1 MFTYHSK
8 PEWLTDTSAA
18 TVVVGVSADDTAI
31 VLTSIAP

>member
-8 PEWLTDTSAA
+8 SEWLTDTSAA
-18 TVVVGVSADDTAI
+18 TVVVAADDTAI